1 MNLRG
6 WVIIYR
12 VVSCTRKSEVSQ
24 LVINLRN
31 FTWYDD
37 VSLLMIKIIET
48 WQYKQKCEEQL
59 LSCCDLK
66 LAMVEKQSN
75 LASS

>member
-12 VVSCTRKSEVSQ
+12 VVLCTRKSEVS
-24 LVINLRN
+24 LLGINLRN

-37 VSLLMIKIIET
+37 ASLLMIKIIET
-48 WQYKQKCEEQL
+48 
-59 LSCCDLK
+59 
-66 LAMVEKQSN
+66 
-75 LASS
+75 